1 MFHLFRW
8 QLYVASCLA
17 YLYLFDHAGA
27 WRWDGWAFDSRGTLT
42 AHRLAKGCRMSAGR
56 SEETGWKSE
65 VQLGEDQKRH
75 KLQREPL
82 WDTQTVALI
91 TFLFLV
97 SCLIFSFRYV
107 LFRILNG
114 SFKRSVRFC
123 LTLTKEVF
131 FFSSFGCLS
140 GFGLFV
146 MVVNNCSMLTVGST
160 HSHCTCF
167 KIEIFRKIYFSH
179 NETNLVKGW
188 IQSISR
194 KICVRA

>member
-1 MFHLFRW
+1 MKMFHLFRW

-97 SCLIFSFRYV
+97 SFLIFLFSFSTSFSEFWMAHLKVCEV
-107 LFRILNG
+107 L
-114 SFKRSVRFC
+114 SDWQKC
-123 LTLTKEVF
+123 
-131 FFSSFGCLS
+131 FFSSFGCLL
-140 GFGLFV
+140 GFGLFF
-146 MVVNNCSMLTVGST
+146 MVVNNYSIRTVGST

-167 KIEIFRKIYFSH
+167 KTDF
-179 NETNLVKGW
+179 
-188 IQSISR
+188 
-194 KICVRA
+194 